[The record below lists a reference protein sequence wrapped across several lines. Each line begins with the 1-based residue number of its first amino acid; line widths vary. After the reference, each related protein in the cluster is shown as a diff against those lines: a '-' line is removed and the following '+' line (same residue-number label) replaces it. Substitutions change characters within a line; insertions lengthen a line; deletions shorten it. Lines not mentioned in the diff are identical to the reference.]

1 MLPTCLIYQEELFIQ
16 VLNINYKKI
25 TNKIKSIMKKNLTKI
40 AMGLCIALVACSK
53 DEETI
58 VVPVSAVTVK
68 DLAADTVT
76 GLGVDGR
83 PQSAGTTTYYSLVD
97 NKVIASTDAA
107 STKWDIAFSSTKIL
121 VNSGTSGP
129 GLGGAFVYVGLF
141 DALKSIPAD
150 SNFATDNANAA
161 SFAIPFGS
169 GKAWYTYDGLTT
181 LVSPI
186 AGRVLVIRTATGKFA
201 KIEIL
206 NYYKGGV
213 TLPATA
219 SVNDKLFKQRYYT
232 FRYAYQPNGSKTF

>member
-1 MLPTCLIYQEELFIQ
+1 
-16 VLNINYKKI
+16 
-25 TNKIKSIMKKNLTKI
+25 MKKNLTKI
-40 AMGLCIALVACSK
+40 AMGLGLCIALVACSK

-161 SFAIPFGS
+161 SFAIPLGS

>member
-1 MLPTCLIYQEELFIQ
+1 
-16 VLNINYKKI
+16 
-25 TNKIKSIMKKNLTKI
+25 MKKNLTKI
-40 AMGLCIALVACSK
+40 ALFISLSIAIVACTK
-53 DEETI
+53 DEEII
-58 VVPVSAVTVK
+58 VVPVSAITVK

-76 GLGVDGR
+76 GQGVDMR
-83 PQSAGTTTYYSLVD
+83 PQSAGTTTYYSLVE

-107 STKWDIAFSSTKIL
+107 TTKWDIAFSSTKIL

-129 GLGGAFVYVGLF
+129 GLGGAFVFKGLF
-141 DALKSIPAD
+141 DDLKTIPVD

-161 SFAIPFGS
+161 SFAIPLGS
-169 GKAWYTYDGLTT
+169 GRAWYTYDGLTT

-232 FRYAYQPNGSKTF
+232 FRYIYQANGSKTF

>member
-1 MLPTCLIYQEELFIQ
+1 MKMNLR
-16 VLNINYKKI
+16 KI
-25 TNKIKSIMKKNLTKI
+25 TRGLGLSIV
-40 AMGLCIALVACSK
+40 LVACSK

-58 VVPVSAVTVK
+58 VVPVSAITVSN
-68 DLAADTVT
+68 LAADTVT

-141 DALKSIPAD
+141 DALKTIPAD
-150 SNFATDNANAA
+150 SNFATDNAIAA
-161 SFAIPFGS
+161 SYAVPLGS

-181 LVSPI
+181 LISPI

-219 SVNDKLFKQRYYT
+219 STIDKLTKQRYYT
-232 FRYAYQPNGSKTF
+232 FRYAYQPNGSKVF

>member
-1 MLPTCLIYQEELFIQ
+1 MR
-16 VLNINYKKI
+16 
-25 TNKIKSIMKKNLTKI
+25 KNFTKI
-40 AMGLCIALVACSK
+40 AMGLGLSIAIVACTK
-53 DEETI
+53 EEETI
-58 VVPVSAVTVK
+58 VVPVSAITVK

-76 GLGVDGR
+76 GLGLDGR

-97 NKVIASTDAA
+97 NKAIASTDAA

-121 VNSGTSGP
+121 INGGTSGP
-129 GLGGAFVYVGLF
+129 GIGGAFVYVGLF
-141 DALKSIPAD
+141 DALKTIPAD
-150 SNFATDNANAA
+150 SNFATDNSNAA
-161 SFAIPFGS
+161 SFAIPLGS

-201 KIEIL
+201 KIEIIS
-206 NYYKGGV
+206 YYKGGV
-213 TLPATA
+213 TLPASA

>member
-1 MLPTCLIYQEELFIQ
+1 M
-16 VLNINYKKI
+16 
-25 TNKIKSIMKKNLTKI
+25 MTKI
-40 AMGLCIALVACSK
+40 AMGLGLSIALVACTK

-58 VVPVSAVTVK
+58 VVPVSAITVK

-76 GLGVDGR
+76 GLGLDGR
-83 PQSAGTTTYYSLVD
+83 PKSAGTTTYYSLVD
-97 NKVIASTDAA
+97 NKVVASTDAA

-121 VNSGTSGP
+121 INGGTSGP
-129 GLGGAFVYVGLF
+129 GIGGAFVYVGLF
-141 DALKSIPAD
+141 DALKTIPAD

-161 SFAIPFGS
+161 AFAIPLGS

-201 KIEIL
+201 KIEIIS
-206 NYYKGGV
+206 YYKGGV
-213 TLPATA
+213 TLPASA

>member
-1 MLPTCLIYQEELFIQ
+1 
-16 VLNINYKKI
+16 
-25 TNKIKSIMKKNLTKI
+25 MKKMMTKI
-40 AMGLCIALVACSK
+40 AMGLGLSIALVACTK

-58 VVPVSAVTVK
+58 VVPVSAITVK

-76 GLGVDGR
+76 GLGLDGR

-97 NKVIASTDAA
+97 NKVVASTDAA

-121 VNSGTSGP
+121 INGGTSGP
-129 GLGGAFVYVGLF
+129 GIGGAFVYVGLF
-141 DALKSIPAD
+141 DALKTIPAD

-161 SFAIPFGS
+161 SFAIPLGS

-201 KIEIL
+201 KIEIIS
-206 NYYKGGV
+206 YYKGGV
-213 TLPATA
+213 TLPASA

>member
-1 MLPTCLIYQEELFIQ
+1 
-16 VLNINYKKI
+16 
-25 TNKIKSIMKKNLTKI
+25 MKMNLQKI
-40 AMGLCIALVACSK
+40 AMGLGLSIALVACSK

-58 VVPVSAVTVK
+58 VVPVSAITVNN
-68 DLAADTVT
+68 LAADTVT

-83 PQSAGTTTYYSLVD
+83 PKSAGTTTYYSLVD
-97 NKVIASTDAA
+97 NKEIASADAA

-129 GLGGAFVYVGLF
+129 GIGGAFVYVGLF
-141 DALKSIPAD
+141 DALKTIPAD
-150 SNFATDNANAA
+150 SSFATDNANAA
-161 SFAIPFGS
+161 SFAIPLGS
-169 GKAWYTYDGLTT
+169 GKAWYTYDGMTT

-201 KIEIL
+201 KIEIIS
-206 NYYKGGV
+206 YYKGGV
-213 TLPATA
+213 TLPASA

>member
-1 MLPTCLIYQEELFIQ
+1 
-16 VLNINYKKI
+16 
-25 TNKIKSIMKKNLTKI
+25 MKKMMTKI
-40 AMGLCIALVACSK
+40 AMGLGLSIALVACTK

-58 VVPVSAVTVK
+58 VVPVSAITVK

-76 GLGVDGR
+76 GLGLDGR

-97 NKVIASTDAA
+97 NKIIASSDAA

-121 VNSGTSGP
+121 VNCGTSGP
-129 GLGGAFVYVGLF
+129 GIGGAFVFKGLF
-141 DALKSIPAD
+141 DDLKTLPVD
-150 SNFATDNANAA
+150 STFATDNSNAA
-161 SFAIPFGS
+161 SFAIPLGS
-169 GKAWYTYDGLTT
+169 GRAWYTYDGLTT

-201 KIEIL
+201 KIEIIS
-206 NYYKGGV
+206 YYKGGV
-213 TLPATA
+213 TLPASA

>member
-1 MLPTCLIYQEELFIQ
+1 
-16 VLNINYKKI
+16 
-25 TNKIKSIMKKNLTKI
+25 MKKNLTKI
-40 AMGLCIALVACSK
+40 TMGLGLCIALVACSK

-58 VVPVSAVTVK
+58 VVPVSAITVK

-76 GLGVDGR
+76 GLGADGR
-83 PQSAGTTTYYSLVD
+83 PQSANTTTYYSLVD
-97 NKVIASTDAA
+97 NKVIASADAA
-107 STKWDIAFSSTKIL
+107 STKWDIAFSSTKIT
-121 VNSGTSGP
+121 VNCGTSGP
-129 GLGGAFVYVGLF
+129 GIGGAFVFKGLF
-141 DALKSIPAD
+141 DELKTIPAD
-150 SNFATDNANAA
+150 SSFATDNANAA
-161 SFAIPFGS
+161 SFAIPLGS
-169 GKAWYTYDGLTT
+169 GRAWYTYDGLTT

>member
-1 MLPTCLIYQEELFIQ
+1 
-16 VLNINYKKI
+16 
-25 TNKIKSIMKKNLTKI
+25 MKMNLRKI
-40 AMGLCIALVACSK
+40 AMGLGLCIALVACSK
-53 DEETI
+53 EEETI
-58 VVPVSAVTVK
+58 VVPVSVSTRTVN

-76 GLGVDGR
+76 GLGADGR

-97 NKVIASTDAA
+97 NKIIASTDAA

-129 GLGGAFVYVGLF
+129 GLGGAFVFKGLF
-141 DALKSIPAD
+141 DDLKTIPTD
-150 SNFATDNANAA
+150 SSFATDNSNAA
-161 SFAIPFGS
+161 AYAIPLGS

-186 AGRVLVIRTATGKFA
+186 AGRVLVIRTANGKYA

-219 SVNDKLFKQRYYT
+219 SVSDKLFKQRYYT
-232 FRYAYQPNGSKTF
+232 FRYAYQPNGSKVF

>member
-1 MLPTCLIYQEELFIQ
+1 
-16 VLNINYKKI
+16 
-25 TNKIKSIMKKNLTKI
+25 MKKNLTKI
-40 AMGLCIALVACSK
+40 AMGLVLSIALFACTK

-58 VVPVSAVTVK
+58 FVPVGAFTVA

-76 GLGVDGR
+76 GLGPDGR
-83 PQSAGTTTYYSLVD
+83 PQSAGNTTYYSLVD

-121 VNSGTSGP
+121 INGGTSGP
-129 GLGGAFVYVGLF
+129 GMGGAFVYVGLF
-141 DALKSIPAD
+141 DALKTIPAD
-150 SNFATDNANAA
+150 SSFATDNATAA
-161 SFAIPFGS
+161 SYAIPWGS
-169 GKAWYTYDGLTT
+169 GKAWYTYDGPSNLTKI
-181 LVSPI
+181 I

-213 TLPATA
+213 TPDPTA
-219 SVNDKLFKQRYYT
+219 SNADKLTKQRYYT

>member
-1 MLPTCLIYQEELFIQ
+1 
-16 VLNINYKKI
+16 
-25 TNKIKSIMKKNLTKI
+25 MKKMMTKI
-40 AMGLCIALVACSK
+40 AMGLGLSIALVACTK

-58 VVPVSAVTVK
+58 VVPVSAITVK

-76 GLGVDGR
+76 GLGLDGR
-83 PQSAGTTTYYSLVD
+83 PKSAGTTTYYSLVD
-97 NKVIASTDAA
+97 NKEVASTDAA

-121 VNSGTSGP
+121 INGGTSGP
-129 GLGGAFVYVGLF
+129 GIGGAFVYVGLF
-141 DALKSIPAD
+141 DALKTIPAD

-161 SFAIPFGS
+161 AFAIPLGS

-201 KIEIL
+201 KIEIIS
-206 NYYKGGV
+206 YYKGGV
-213 TLPATA
+213 TLPASA

>member
-1 MLPTCLIYQEELFIQ
+1 MR
-16 VLNINYKKI
+16 
-25 TNKIKSIMKKNLTKI
+25 KNLTKI
-40 AMGLCIALVACSK
+40 AMGLVFSIALFACTK
-53 DEETI
+53 EKETI
-58 VVPVSAVTVK
+58 VVPVSAITVN

-76 GLGVDGR
+76 GLGLDGR

-97 NKVIASTDAA
+97 NKVVASTDAA

-121 VNSGTSGP
+121 ANNGTSGP
-129 GLGGAFVYVGLF
+129 GMGGAFVYVGLF
-141 DALKSIPAD
+141 DALKTIPAD
-150 SNFATDNANAA
+150 SIFAIDNSNAA
-161 SFAIPFGS
+161 SFAIPWGS

-186 AGRVLVIRTATGKFA
+186 AGRVLVIKTATGKFA

-213 TLPATA
+213 TLPSTA

-232 FRYAYQPNGSKTF
+232 FRYVYQPNGSKVF

>member
-1 MLPTCLIYQEELFIQ
+1 
-16 VLNINYKKI
+16 
-25 TNKIKSIMKKNLTKI
+25 MKQKMTKI
-40 AMGLCIALVACSK
+40 AMGLGLSIALFACSK
-53 DEETI
+53 DEGTVV
-58 VVPVSAVTVK
+58 VVPVSAITVSN
-68 DLAADTVT
+68 LAADTVT

-97 NKVIASTDAA
+97 NKVIPSTDAA

-141 DALKSIPAD
+141 DALKTIPAD
-150 SNFATDNANAA
+150 SNFATDNSNAA
-161 SFAIPFGS
+161 SYAIPLGS

-186 AGRVLVIRTATGKFA
+186 AGRVLVIRTATGKYA
-201 KIEIL
+201 KIEIIS
-206 NYYKGGV
+206 YYKGGV

>member
-1 MLPTCLIYQEELFIQ
+1 
-16 VLNINYKKI
+16 
-25 TNKIKSIMKKNLTKI
+25 MKKNLSKI
-40 AMGLCIALVACSK
+40 AMGLGLCIALVACSK

-58 VVPVSAVTVK
+58 VVPVSAITVK

-83 PQSAGTTTYYSLVD
+83 PQSANTTTYYSLVD
-97 NKVIASTDAA
+97 NKVIASSDAA

-121 VNSGTSGP
+121 INGGTSGP
-129 GLGGAFVYVGLF
+129 GIGGAFVYVGLF
-141 DALKSIPAD
+141 DALKTKPAD
-150 SNFATDNANAA
+150 SNFATDNGNAA
-161 SFAIPFGS
+161 SFAIPLGS
-169 GKAWYTYDGLTT
+169 GRAWYTYDGLTT

-201 KIEIL
+201 KIEIIS
-206 NYYKGGV
+206 YYKGGV
-213 TLPATA
+213 TLPASA

>member
-1 MLPTCLIYQEELFIQ
+1 
-16 VLNINYKKI
+16 
-25 TNKIKSIMKKNLTKI
+25 MKKNLTKI
-40 AMGLCIALVACSK
+40 AMGLGLCIALVACSK

-58 VVPVSAVTVK
+58 VVPVSAITVK

-76 GLGVDGR
+76 GLGLDGR

-141 DALKSIPAD
+141 DALKTIPAD
-150 SNFATDNANAA
+150 SNFATDNSNAA
-161 SFAIPFGS
+161 SFAIPLGS

-186 AGRVLVIRTATGKFA
+186 AGRVLVIRTANGKYA

-232 FRYAYQPNGSKTF
+232 FRYIYQANGSKTF

>member
-1 MLPTCLIYQEELFIQ
+1 M
-16 VLNINYKKI
+16 
-25 TNKIKSIMKKNLTKI
+25 SKI
-40 AMGLCIALVACSK
+40 AMGLGLSIALVACSK

-58 VVPVSAVTVK
+58 VVPVSAITVR

-107 STKWDIAFSSTKIL
+107 TTKWDIAFSSTKIL

-129 GLGGAFVYVGLF
+129 GLGGAFVFIGLF
-141 DALKSIPAD
+141 DALKTIPAD

-161 SFAIPFGS
+161 SFAIPLGS
-169 GKAWYTYDGLTT
+169 GRAWYTYDGLTT

-186 AGRVLVIRTATGKFA
+186 AGRVLVIRTANGKYA

-206 NYYKGGV
+206 SYYKGGV
-213 TLPATA
+213 TLPASA
-219 SVNDKLFKQRYYT
+219 SVSDKLFKQRYYT

>member
-1 MLPTCLIYQEELFIQ
+1 
-16 VLNINYKKI
+16 
-25 TNKIKSIMKKNLTKI
+25 MKMNLTKL
-40 AMGLCIALVACSK
+40 AMGLGLSIALVACSK

-58 VVPVSAVTVK
+58 VVPVSAITVSN
-68 DLAADTVT
+68 LAADTVT

-107 STKWDIAFSSTKIL
+107 TTKWDIAFSSTKIL

-129 GLGGAFVYVGLF
+129 GIGGAFVYVGLF
-141 DALKSIPAD
+141 DAFKTIPAD

-161 SFAIPFGS
+161 SFAIPLGT

-219 SVNDKLFKQRYYT
+219 STIDKLTKQRYYT
-232 FRYAYQPNGSKTF
+232 FRYAYQPNGSKVF

>member
-1 MLPTCLIYQEELFIQ
+1 
-16 VLNINYKKI
+16 
-25 TNKIKSIMKKNLTKI
+25 MKMNLRKI
-40 AMGLCIALVACSK
+40 AMGLGLCIALVACSK
-53 DEETI
+53 EEETI
-58 VVPVSAVTVK
+58 VVPVSVSTRTVN

-76 GLGVDGR
+76 GLGADGR

-97 NKVIASTDAA
+97 NKIIASTDAA
-107 STKWDIAFSSTKIL
+107 SIKWDIAFSSTKIL

-129 GLGGAFVYVGLF
+129 GLGGAFVFKGLF
-141 DALKSIPAD
+141 DDLKTIPTD
-150 SNFATDNANAA
+150 SSFATDNSNA
-161 SFAIPFGS
+161 SSYAIPLGS

-186 AGRVLVIRTATGKFA
+186 AGRVLVIRTANGKYA

-213 TLPATA
+213 TLASTA

-232 FRYAYQPNGSKTF
+232 FRYTYQSNGSKTF

>member
-1 MLPTCLIYQEELFIQ
+1 MKMNL
-16 VLNINYKKI
+16 KKV
-25 TNKIKSIMKKNLTKI
+25 
-40 AMGLCIALVACSK
+40 AMGLGLSIALVACSK
-53 DEETI
+53 DEGTEV
-58 VVPVSAVTVK
+58 VVPVSAITVK

-76 GLGVDGR
+76 GLGLDGR
-83 PQSAGTTTYYSLVD
+83 PQSALTTTYYSLVD

-121 VNSGTSGP
+121 INGGTSGP
-129 GLGGAFVYVGLF
+129 GIGGAFVYVGLF
-141 DALKSIPAD
+141 DALKTIPAD
-150 SNFATDNANAA
+150 SNFATDNSNAA
-161 SFAIPFGS
+161 SYAIPLGS

-186 AGRVLVIRTATGKFA
+186 AGRVLVIRTATGKYA
-201 KIEIL
+201 KIEIIS
-206 NYYKGGV
+206 YYKGGV

>member
-1 MLPTCLIYQEELFIQ
+1 MKMNLR
-16 VLNINYKKI
+16 KI
-25 TNKIKSIMKKNLTKI
+25 TMGL
-40 AMGLCIALVACSK
+40 GLCIALVACSK
-53 DEETI
+53 EEETI
-58 VVPVSAVTVK
+58 VVPVSVSTRTVN

-76 GLGVDGR
+76 GLGADGR

-97 NKVIASTDAA
+97 NKLIASTDAA

-129 GLGGAFVYVGLF
+129 GLGGAFVFKGLF
-141 DALKSIPAD
+141 DDLKTISTD
-150 SNFATDNANAA
+150 SSFATDNASVA
-161 SFAIPFGS
+161 SYAIPLGS

-186 AGRVLVIRTATGKFA
+186 AGRVLVIRTANGKYA

-213 TLPATA
+213 TLASTA

-232 FRYAYQPNGSKTF
+232 FRYTYQSNGSKVF